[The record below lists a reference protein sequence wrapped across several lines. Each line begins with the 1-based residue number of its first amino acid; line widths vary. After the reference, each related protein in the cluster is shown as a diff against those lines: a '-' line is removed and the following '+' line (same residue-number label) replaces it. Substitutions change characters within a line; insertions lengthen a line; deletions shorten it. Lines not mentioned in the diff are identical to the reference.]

1 MDSRTI
7 RHGGF
12 TLIELLVVISIIALL
27 IALLLPAVQAAREAA
42 RRSQCVNNLKQ
53 LGLAVSNYESTHG
66 CYPFGNI
73 QTTYNNRYC
82 AAGTAPCACATTFNF
97 TTFYYTLPFIEQSAA
112 NNSLNYNSVW
122 SSVVNATALKS
133 KVATYLCPSDTP
145 TDAYPA
151 TYPPYTQGSY
161 AVSAGNTEL
170 LRYRNTDT
178 FPGNPNP
185 STTTD
190 RDCNYLT
197 PDGPFGTNKVVKIA
211 EVIDGTSN
219 TIYMGE
225 TSRFRNEASGGSG
238 FPNVWNF
245 WTNAAWYGDDF
256 NNGSSRPSG
265 LAYTVPK
272 INAAAY
278 VTSVYPF
285 IDNLGPLNWRNDP
298 GAQIY
303 GQFGFRS
310 NHPGGANFLLG
321 DGSVKFLKQA
331 INPITYNALGSKA
344 GGEVISAD
352 AY

>member
-1 MDSRTI
+1 MESRRI
-7 RHGGF
+7 LRRGF
-12 TLIELLVVISIIALL
+12 TLIELLVVIAIIAVL

-53 LGLAVSNYESTHG
+53 MGLAVSNYESTYG

-73 QTTYNNRYC
+73 RTTYDNRYC
-82 AAGTAPCACATTFNF
+82 TGTGPCQCTTTFNF
-97 TTFYYTLPFIEQSAA
+97 TTFYFMLPFIEQTAA

-122 SSVVNATALKS
+122 NSVVNITALKS
-133 KVATYLCPSDTP
+133 KVSVYLCPSDTP
-145 TDAYPA
+145 AEDYPT

-161 AVSAGNTEL
+161 SVSAGNTEL
-170 LRYRNTDT
+170 LRYRNYNSY
-178 FPGNPNP
+178 PGNPTPATNY
-185 STTTD
+185 D
-190 RDCNYLT
+190 KDCNYLV

-211 EVIDGTSN
+211 EVTDGTSN
-219 TIYMGE
+219 TIFMGE
-225 TSRFRNEASGGSG
+225 TSRFRNEAPGAAAG

-245 WTNAAWYGDDF
+245 WTNAAWYADDF
-256 NNGSSRPSG
+256 NNGSSRPNG
-265 LAYTVPK
+265 FAYTVPK
-272 INAAAY
+272 INIQAY
-278 VTSVYPF
+278 ITSVYPF

-310 NHPGGANFLLG
+310 NHPGGANFLFG
-321 DGSVKFLKQA
+321 DGSVKFLKQT
-331 INPITYNALGSKA
+331 INLTTYNALGSKA